1 MAQVN
6 PHAGSNTAL
15 SRFVPDAAL
24 FRVKPSRVCAAF
36 AGDWMLI
43 AAAFAA
49 AIAFAHP
56 LVYVCAAIVIA
67 RSQLAL
73 AVMMHEGAHGL
84 LARNPRVNDMLGQ
97 SFAAG
102 PLWLSL
108 RTYRAGHLKHH
119 RAPMQADDPVALLFG
134 VHDYPVSRVRLA
146 GRLLAYACG
155 IGYVTSVVKLAR
167 GAFAHALPKVR
178 KSRAYAAWELASMLA
193 ANGVLFAALATAGHP
208 LLYVGLWI
216 VPSVTLLPLAGQVRA
231 IFEHAGLPACA
242 DQSRNART
250 IGRRSWQT
258 FLFGPHAIH
267 FHIEHHLFMRMPFH
281 HLPAVHRQLVQRQL
295 LPDGNLYAGYGAVL
309 RDVSAHT
316 IPAFEESRE

>member
-1 MAQVN
+1 MTDVLLH
-6 PHAGSNTAL
+6 PAGSNAGL
-15 SRFVPDAAL
+15 ARFAPDAAL
-24 FRVKPSRVCAAF
+24 FRVSALRVGAAL
-36 AGDWMLI
+36 AGDWLMI
-43 AAAFAA
+43 AAAFALA
-49 AIAFAHP
+49 VAFAHP
-56 LVYVCAAIVIA
+56 LGYACAAIVIA

-84 LARNPRVNDMLGQ
+84 LARNRRCNDALGQ
-97 SFAAG
+97 LFAAG

-119 RAPMQADDPVALLFG
+119 RAPMQPDDPVALLFG
-134 VHDYPVSRVRLA
+134 VHDYPVTRARLI

-167 GAFAHALPKVR
+167 GEFAHALPKVG
-178 KSRAYAAWELASMLA
+178 KSRAYAVWEVATMLTG
-193 ANGVLFAALATAGHP
+193 NGVLLGALTLAGHP

-231 IFEHAGLPACA
+231 IFEHAGLPAGD

-250 IGRRSWQT
+250 IARRSWQT

-267 FHIEHHLFMRMPFH
+267 FHIEHHLFPRMPFH
-281 HLPAVHRQLVQRQL
+281 QLPVVHRQLAQRRL

-309 RDVSAHT
+309 RDVSV
-316 IPAFEESRE
+316 R